1 MMINSDK
8 LLGTEEQSGNKI
20 SGSAFLSKVNRK
32 ILSVNLLLKGTLA
45 ADKSRRRREEE
56 NEKRQNEEDR
66 LEKPSALSNPKN
78 QAAAESSRG
87 GIIGWFKNFI
97 GKILLGF
104 FAVKLLK
111 FVPLLSKIAPAFEAS
126 VNFLSSV
133 GVGLVDGF
141 GTFINVAYSAADA
154 TKGFLKSIGGDKT
167 VEMFEGFGNAIST
180 LIDVLIIASLVR
192 GRGDDGFGGGRG
204 RRRGRRGGPDF
215 DFDGP
220 DRRRRRRRGGGSGRS
235 RSGAAVVRSILGVEL
250 GRRIFSPRAAKKA
263 AAAAR
268 TAARSEVGNVVSRN
282 AENLAIAARES
293 ERQAN
298 IIKQQA
304 ARIKTLTKAGRFSGR
319 EITAP
324 RRKISKTLVSSAQLQ
339 AQSVRQMVGAGAGAG
354 APRSLPPGLP
364 SLPVGTR
371 VTDPSVDPF
380 LKVLEDAERQRRM
393 PVLADPFN
401 LQMSDIDR
409 GILQSIDDDPNLSF
423 DQKQQKKLKHLDK
436 IKKRIEALKKSPGAQ
451 QLSKANYDQ
460 QIAELQSGRAGIR
473 RDSLLDAIKNVPSRR
488 KNFLMGTRKF
498 LKGARLPII
507 GALLDF
513 GISWM
518 LGEDPGRAAFKAIG
532 AGLLGAAGAT
542 VGTVLP
548 VAGNAIGGILGG
560 IAGDMLGGV
569 LYDVLFSKVRGSS
582 VGATEYRS
590 EGGFIGQGN
599 TRRRLIDAPPELPGE
614 IKFENDGQGIFRSP
628 NAADLIRN
636 QGIDLSK
643 ADYFGPMLALSAKIL
658 TGERPTDAD
667 YKNASLGVNLLLSDG
682 FKSGQLTGDVRVS
695 GGGTLAKWL
704 QNTFSFISNPINS
717 ILSSIGNFVTGF
729 VDKMIEKG
737 KEVADSIGAA
747 VSGAIDYVTKPIREL
762 FDGKL
767 NPKNDMFFQPPA
779 LPPLVAPPPTSSK
792 PLPTEALLATIGF
805 AEGTTASYGTI
816 YGGNIVPELARG
828 ELTIQQVLNMMKTGK
843 LNGRSVGYKVDKH
856 NSDAT
861 GKYQFMSYVLE
872 EEMRVQKL
880 SPNTKFTPALQD
892 SMILNRLARMR
903 GVKLDKLGDE
913 ITPETIDKLAPE
925 FASFPNL
932 FGPDAKGVYG
942 TNTSYYGQ
950 GGKSKESIMKFYR
963 DYMNKNKPPAVDSE
977 ASYEGN
983 QSSTV
988 VIDKSSFIAYQ
999 TQTQGASGAQFSNI
1013 SGFDPYS
1020 STYAMS

>member
-45 ADKSRRRREEE
+45 ADKSRKRREEE

-87 GIIGWFKNFI
+87 GIVGWFKNFI

-215 DFDGP
+215 DFDKP
-220 DRRRRRRRGGGSGRS
+220 DRRRRRRRGGRSGRS
-235 RSGAAVVRSILGVEL
+235 RAGANIVRSILGVEL
-250 GRRIFSPRAAKKA
+250 GRRFFAPRAAK
-263 AAAAR
+263 AAR
-268 TAARSEVGNVVSRN
+268 ESIGNVVSRN
-282 AENLAIAARES
+282 AENL

-304 ARIKTLTKAGRFSGR
+304 ARIKKLTKAGRLSGR
-319 EITAP
+319 EITTA
-324 RRKISKTLVSSAQLQ
+324 RRKITKVQVSSAQLQ
-339 AQSVRQMVGAGAGAG
+339 AQSVRQMIGAGAGTGG
-354 APRSLPPGLP
+354 ARSLPPGPP

-371 VTDPSVDPF
+371 VTDPKVGPF
-380 LKVLEDAERQRRM
+380 LKGLEDAAEKRRVSRL
-393 PVLADPFN
+393 PVKADPF
-401 LQMSDIDR
+401 MGMMTDVDHA
-409 GILQSIDDDPNLSF
+409 ILDSIQDDPNLSVN
-423 DQKQQKKLKHLDK
+423 QKQQ
-436 IKKRIEALKKSPGAQ
+436 RILQYNEALKKKADALRNSPGAQ
-451 QLSKANYDQ
+451 NLDRARFQ
-460 QIAELQSGRAGIR
+460 QEIDSFEGTRPTQRFPNIR
-473 RDSLLDAIKNVPSRR
+473 TGEDDLLDAIKNVPSR
-488 KNFLMGTRKF
+488 KKSFLMGTRKF
-498 LKGARLPII
+498 LRGARLPLI

-532 AGLLGAAGAT
+532 AGLLGAAGTAAGS
-542 VGTVLP
+542 VVP
-548 VAGNAIGGILGG
+548 VAGNVIGGIAGG
-560 IAGDMLGGV
+560 IAGDAIGGF
-569 LYDVLFSKVRGSS
+569 LYDVMFRNKKQS
-582 VGATEYRS
+582 APPTEYRS
-590 EGGFIGQGN
+590 EGGYIGQGIN
-599 TRRRLIDAPPELPGE
+599 RRRLIDAPPELPGN
-614 IKFENDGQGIFRSP
+614 IKFENNDEGPFSSP
-628 NAADLIRN
+628 SAANLIRK

-658 TGERPTDAD
+658 TGERPTDSD
-667 YKNASLGVNLLLSDG
+667 YKNASLGINLLLSDG
-682 FKSGQLTGDVRVS
+682 FKSGQLTGDVQVS

-704 QNTFSFISNPINS
+704 QNTFSFISNPIND
-717 ILSSIGNFVTGF
+717 ILSTINNLII
-729 VDKMIEKG
+729 KIQEAAEKG
-737 KEVADSIGAA
+737 TEQTVNSIGAA
-747 VSGAIDYVTKPIREL
+747 VSGAIDIFTKPIREL

-779 LPPLVAPPPTSSK
+779 LPPLISPATSK

-816 YGGNIVPELARG
+816 YGGNVVPELARG

-932 FGPDAKGVYG
+932 FGPDNKGVYG

-999 TQTQGASGAQFSNI
+999 TQTQGSSGAQFSNI
-1013 SGFDPYS
+1013 SGFDPFS